1 MHACMAHPYGTPICA
16 IQDLYHDL
24 LSMLSCPAGVS
35 ADILNLQGLHDFHI
49 QVAAQNI
56 DILAT
61 PLNRTQLADPL
72 STCRAAPP
80 QQSESLCL
88 VA

>member
-1 MHACMAHPYGTPICA
+1 MPCMAHPLGPFKTCTMN
-16 IQDLYHDL
+16 L

-49 QVAAQNI
+49 QVAAQNT

-61 PLNRTQLADPL
+61 PLNHTQPAHPL
-72 STCRAAPP
+72 STCRAAPT